1 LTKKEQRIIR
11 EKNTV
16 QAMIRIYCHDQ
27 HKTSDEL
34 LCAEC
39 RELLD
44 YANRRLERCPFHGDK
59 TTCAKCDIHCY
70 RPEMKAKIRDVMTY
84 SGPRIIWHH
93 PVLAL
98 LHFIDGLRKQ
108 QGRQKS

>member
-1 LTKKEQRIIR
+1 MTKKARRIIR

-16 QAMIRIYCHDQ
+16 EAMIRIYCHDQ

-34 LCAEC
+34 LCTEC
-39 RELLD
+39 RGLLD
-44 YANRRLERCPFHGDK
+44 YANSRLNRCPFNADK
-59 TTCAKCDIHCY
+59 TTCANCKIHCY
-70 RPEMKAKIRDVMTY
+70 RPDMKEKIRDVMRY
-84 SGPRIIWHH
+84 SGPRMICHH

-108 QGRQKS
+108 QGRQKL